1 MTVKLSPEQRET
13 LNKLWQWLK
22 HHSSAQGYITLGGY
36 AGTGKTTCLGVFR
49 QFLNQSLP
57 DWNVAFASYT
67 GKAARVLHQSLKQS
81 KALYKDDHVGT
92 LHSLLY
98 APVVGDNQQIV
109 SWERKKS
116 IPYNLIVI
124 DEASM
129 VDYQLWQDV
138 RAFGIPIIAVGDHGQ
153 LPPIHGS
160 FNLMERPVLKL
171 EAIHRQA
178 ADNPIIQLSLQAR
191 TTGVIEPG
199 SYGTG
204 VKKFSREDYQA
215 QEFVDGQMQ
224 QFSTDMLVLCGYNH
238 TRVQLN
244 NAIRLAQGF
253 ESPDPQPKDRVICL
267 RNNRDKD
274 IYNGML
280 GTIQHITQESDQ
292 WYYAEITLDA
302 EEHLYSG
309 YIAIDQFNAKQ
320 TLEREQLV
328 LQADLVGPQPE
339 ETKKKKVKTLPLGD
353 VFDFGYAITVH
364 KAQGSQAKKVLLF
377 EERFKQMD
385 DAMWKR
391 WLYTAVT
398 RAESELYIIGS

>member
-1 MTVKLSPEQRET
+1 MSIDLSTEQRT
-13 LNKLWQWLK
+13 ALNKLWQWLK
-22 HHSSAQGYITLGGY
+22 YHSNAQGYITLGGY

-49 QFLNQSLP
+49 QFLHESLP
-57 DWNVAFASYT
+57 DWNIAFASYT
-67 GKAARVLHQSLKQS
+67 GKAARVLHQSLKQA
-81 KALYKDDHVGT
+81 KALYPDDHVGT

-98 APVVGDNQQIV
+98 APLVGDNQQII
-109 SWERKKS
+109 SWERKRS
-116 IPYNLIVI
+116 IPYNLIII

-129 VDYQLWQDV
+129 VDYQLWQDIQ
-138 RAFGIPIIAVGDHGQ
+138 AFQLPIIAVVHHGQ

-171 EAIHRQA
+171 ETIHRQA
-178 ADNPIIQLSLQAR
+178 AENPIIQLSLQAR
-191 TTGVIEPG
+191 TKGVIKPG
-199 SYGTG
+199 NYGSG

-215 QEFVDGQMQ
+215 QEFVDSLMQ
-224 QFSTDMLVLCGYNH
+224 QFSEETLVLCGYNH

-253 ESPDPQPKDRVICL
+253 ESPDPQPRDRVICL
-267 RNNRDKD
+267 KNNREKD

-280 GTIQHITQESDQ
+280 GTIQHISQESDK
-292 WYYAEITLDA
+292 WYYAEIVLDN
-302 EEHLYSG
+302 EDHLYSG
-309 YIAIDQFNAKQ
+309 LIAIDQFNSQQ
-320 TLEREQLV
+320 TLDREQLV
-328 LQADLVGPQPE
+328 IGAKLQQSPSESD
-339 ETKKKKVKTLPLGD
+339 KKKKKTLLLGD

-385 DAMWKR
+385 DDMWKR

-398 RAESELYIIGS
+398 RAEEELYIIGD